1 MLQYFN
7 DMFNLAQILLPIQMC
22 LTQSCGFLCSF
33 DVKSNYCKASEVRV
47 NWYLIVGWQPRA
59 ECPVPAGGG
68 QDRIECATS
77 SMRHQA
83 RGSQGADSRTLISRK
98 AATTALVAAF
108 VESRLL

>member
-7 DMFNLAQILLPIQMC
+7 DMFNLVQILQPIQMC

-68 QDRIECATS
+68 SDRTECATAAL
-77 SMRHQA
+77 RHLT
-83 RGSQGADSRTLISRK
+83 RGTD
-98 AATTALVAAF
+98 
-108 VESRLL
+108 EH